1 MRPRQWASIRLRLLG
16 TAEVEGQRCF
26 TYKQEGDKTKA
37 SIHNATKYALNCA
50 SLQAH
55 VVALGVAVVVGLIS
69 LSVAK
74 EMYACAFL

>member
-1 MRPRQWASIRLRLLG
+1 VYTKHGKLTLQFVACNNPLHSVI
-16 TAEVEGQRCF
+16 F
-26 TYKQEGDKTKA
+26 PYKQEGDETKA

-55 VVALGVAVVVGLIS
+55 VVALGVAVVVGLTS
-69 LSVAK
+69 PSVAK